1 MWKPIK
7 NFENEYELSENGEI
21 RTHYRRQGIITPY
34 LTNRGS
40 MAVNLY
46 KDGKYSV
53 RSFAKLMLETFTGKT
68 GKYAIHK
75 DGNPCNNKLE
85 NLEWSEVKP
94 PTCAIKVFCR
104 ELNKQFNS
112 LTEIVKET
120 GLTKTDIIY
129 SCETGKTVKG
139 YTLFYISKP
148 PKNKLFKRKDVD
160 DLPNEEWKILD
171 GSNERYMISNKG
183 RVKSILQFAKDKNG
197 KTFHYNEKL
206 VKQRIVDGRAT
217 VHVYIDKEKRRRFTV
232 PNEVFK
238 HFINLNNK
246 KRVWQIDKNPLN
258 NAVDNLYTEV

>member
-1 MWKPIK
+1 MWKTVK
-7 NFENEYELSENGEI
+7 DFEKYQISDSGEI
-21 RTHYRRQGIITPY
+21 KTLYTRHDKIEPK
-34 LTNRGS
+34 LTNHGVMYIS
-40 MAVNLY
+40 LY
-46 KDGKYSV
+46 KNGKYTT
-53 RSFAKLMLETFTGKT
+53 RSFAKLVLETFTGKT

-94 PTCAIKVFCR
+94 PTYAIKVFCR

-120 GLTKTDIIY
+120 GLTKTEVIY

-148 PKNKLFKRKDVD
+148 SKNKLFKRKYVD

-183 RVKSILQFAKDKNG
+183 RIKSISKNISAKNG
-197 KTFHYNEKL
+197 IIQHFNERI
-206 VKQRIVDGRAT
+206 VQQRLVDGRAT
-217 VHVYIDKEKRRRFTV
+217 VQVYIDKGKRRFFTV

-246 KRVWQIDKNPLN
+246 KRVWQIDQNPLN